1 MREIEI
7 FDTTLRDGAQGENLS
22 FSVADKLNILK
33 ALAAIG
39 IPYVEAG
46 NPGSNPRD
54 AEFFRAVR
62 GGEFGTKIVAFGS
75 TRRRSSRAEEDANC
89 LALLEADTDY
99 VSIFGKSWLFH
110 VRDVL
115 HATPE
120 ENLAMIRDTVAF
132 FAQKGKHV
140 FYDAEHFFDG
150 YLDDPD
156 YALATLKAAEEAGA
170 ERLILC
176 DTNGGCFPDTV
187 SGIVRGVA
195 EKTAVPLGIHC
206 HNDTGCAVAA
216 SIAAVEAGAAQVQ
229 GTFLGIGERCGN
241 ANLSTVI
248 GDLQLKK
255 GYVCIPEDKM
265 QNLTPTARYLAEIS
279 NIRLSNIMPYVGKSA
294 FSHKGGLHIDGVMKN
309 SRSFEHV
316 PPESVGND
324 RNILLS
330 DVAGRSALAEKL
342 AKIDGGLARDSEKLA
357 DFAQNIKELE
367 YEGFQ
372 FESAGASMEIR
383 ALKYFGGYRPFFT
396 LCHFKTIGEQPAP
409 DTDRSSAAV
418 VKIKVGESYEITAE
432 EGDGP
437 VHALDKALKKA
448 LAVFYPEV
456 GGIHLVD
463 YKVRVIDSGKGAAA
477 MVRVLIES
485 TDGDAVWTTVGASTD
500 IIDASWQAL
509 VDSIEYKLLKES
521 GLLQ

>member
-1 MREIEI
+1 MKQLEI
-7 FDTTLRDGAQGENLS
+7 FDTTLRDGAQGENVS

-54 AEFFRAVR
+54 AEFFNSIR
-62 GGEFGTKIVAFGS
+62 GKEFGTNVVAFGS
-75 TRRRSSRAEEDANC
+75 TRRRGIRPEEDGNC
-89 LALLEADTDY
+89 LALLGAETETVA
-99 VSIFGKSWLFH
+99 IFGKGWLLH
-110 VRDVL
+110 VTDVL
-115 HATPE
+115 HTTPE

-132 FAQKGKHV
+132 FVKKGKRV

-150 YLDDPD
+150 YLDNPE
-156 YALATLKAAEEAGA
+156 YAMATLRAAEEAGA

-176 DTNGGCFPDTV
+176 DTNGGTFPET
-187 SGIVRGVA
+187 VA
-195 EKTAVPLGIHC
+195 EIVQSVSETTAVPLGIHC

-216 SIAAVEAGAAQVQ
+216 SLAAVEAGAVQVQ

-241 ANLSTVI
+241 ANLSTLI

-255 GYVCIPEDKM
+255 GYACIPEEKM
-265 QNLTPTARYLAEIS
+265 PNLTSTARYLADIS
-279 NIRLSNIMPYVGKSA
+279 NIRLSNTMPYVGQSA
-294 FSHKGGLHIDGVMKN
+294 FSHKGGMHIDGVMKN
-309 SRSFEHV
+309 SRSFEHI
-316 PPESVGND
+316 PPEEVGNN
-324 RNILLS
+324 RNILVS

-357 DFAQNIKELE
+357 DFAQNIKQLE

-372 FESAGASMEIR
+372 FESAAASMEIR

-409 DTDRSSAAV
+409 DTDRSAAAV
-418 VKIKVGESYEITAE
+418 VKIKVGDRYEITAE

-448 LAVFYPEV
+448 LSVFYPEV
-456 GGIHLVD
+456 GDIKLVD

-485 TDGDAVWTTVGASTD
+485 TDGEAVWTTVGASTD

-509 VDSIEYKLLKES
+509 VDSIEYKLLKEN
-521 GLLQ
+521 GILQ